1 MVSYDRGDVMKY
13 MLLIYNNPGLLEG
26 LSEQERTELLGD
38 VDAIMAELTEAGE
51 LVDTNALAHASTAKT
66 VRLQDGAVA
75 ATDGPFAEAKEQF
88 AGYLTVDVESE
99 ERALDIAR
107 RWPDPRF
114 GGAIEVRALMNQ
126 GGTEM

>member
-1 MVSYDRGDVMKY
+1 MVSYNRGDVMKY
-13 MLLIYNNPGLLEG
+13 MLLIYNNPGLLER
-26 LSEQERTELLGD
+26 LSEDERSEVTRD

-51 LVDTNALAHASTAKT
+51 LVDGNALAHASTAKT
-66 VRLQDGAVA
+66 VRLQDAAVA

-88 AGYLTVDVESE
+88 AGYITVDVESE

-114 GGAIEVRALMNQ
+114 GGAIEVRALMTQ
-126 GGTEM
+126 AGTEM

>member
-1 MVSYDRGDVMKY
+1 MKY
-13 MLLIYNNPGLLEG
+13 MLLIYNNPSLLES
-26 LSEQERTELLGD
+26 LSEEERTELLGD
-38 VDAIMAELTEAGE
+38 VDAIMAELNEAGE
-51 LVDTNALAHASTAKT
+51 LVDANALAHVSTAKT
-66 VRLQDGAVA
+66 VRLKDGVVA

-99 ERALDIAR
+99 ERALDIAH

-114 GGAIEVRALMNQ
+114 GGAIEVRVLMNQ

>member
-1 MVSYDRGDVMKY
+1 MKY
-13 MLLIYNNPGLLEG
+13 MLLIYNNPAALEG
-26 LSEQERTELLGD
+26 LSEAERAEVFGD
-38 VDAIMAELTEAGE
+38 VDVLMAELTESGE
-51 LVDTNALAHASTAKT
+51 MVGGEALAHYSTAKT
-66 VRLQDGAVA
+66 VRKQGDAVA

-88 AGYLTVDVESE
+88 AGYVTLDCESE
-99 ERALDIAR
+99 ERALEIAL

>member
-1 MVSYDRGDVMKY
+1 MKY

-26 LSEQERTELLGD
+26 LSESERTEVSGD
-38 VDAIMAELTEAGE
+38 VDSIMAELTESGE
-51 LVDTNALAHASTAKT
+51 LVGGDALAHASTAKT
-66 VRLQDGAVA
+66 VRLADGVVA

-99 ERALDIAR
+99 DRALDIAR

-114 GGAIEVRALMNQ
+114 GGAIEVRALMTQ
-126 GGTEM
+126 AQPEM